1 MRLIQTILLAA
12 AAFSTAAC
20 ARRGKTAAL
29 QPPPTPPPAVTLAP
43 PPAPPKLSVVQTNV
57 TLPPPQPFDPE
68 ALATAPPE
76 EPAGTPAP
84 PRPVSRRPTPPAQRT
99 EPPVQTAAPTPP
111 EQLPDRG
118 PVQEIV
124 PAAEQKQLL
133 DHAAE
138 KQRAARQ
145 ILDQMKGQR
154 LSSAQKNLQSSVE
167 QFLKLSEDAERRN
180 DARGADA
187 LAERA
192 LVLAREL
199 QGAK

>member
-1 MRLIQTILLAA
+1 
-12 AAFSTAAC
+12 
-20 ARRGKTAAL
+20 
-29 QPPPTPPPAVTLAP
+29 V
-43 PPAPPKLSVVQTNV
+43 KLSVTQTNV
-57 TLPPPQPFDPE
+57 TLPPQQPLDPE
-68 ALATAPPE
+68 AFATAPPE
-76 EPAGTPAP
+76 EPAGTPAA
-84 PRPVSRRPTPPAQRT
+84 PRPASRRPPPAPRT
-99 EPPVQTAAPTPP
+99 EPPVQTAAPPVP
-111 EQLPDRG
+111 EQPADRG

-154 LSSAQKNLQSSVE
+154 LNNPQRSLRSSIE

-180 DARGADA
+180 DARVADA